1 MIAQEFL
8 IELER
13 IRDSFEWKLVPDT
26 RLALERRRRPRFRIR
41 GTCKYGPA
49 NMVFEPIGAV
59 CYIRTGRVCGDD
71 AWLEAAT
78 TIELSLIDAGDLI
91 AAANDR
97 GWVDTTGSRKPSEYL
112 QTLRKRLAAALL
124 LKLTP

>member
-8 IELER
+8 VELER

-26 RLALERRRRPRFRIR
+26 WRVLERRTRTRLRIR

-49 NMVFEPIGAV
+49 HIVFEPIGAV
-59 CYIRTGRVCGDD
+59 CYIRTGRVCNDD

-78 TIELSLIDAGDLI
+78 AIDLSLIDAGDI
-91 AAANDR
+91 VAATNDR
-97 GWVDTTGSRKPSEYL
+97 GWVDTPDGRKPSEYL
-112 QTLRKRLAAALL
+112 QHLRERMAASLSL
-124 LKLTP
+124 NLTP